1 MELVDNEYFITKD
14 NLEMLKLAK
23 EASSILFDYRIQ
35 MMGTCGAGAAMDS
48 PLQMNGLP
56 ICVYAPKT
64 IGCVVVDK
72 EGRCAVATST
82 SGLMNKMTGRIG
94 DSPLIWFRNLG
105 L

>member
-48 PLQMNGLP
+48 PL
-56 ICVYAPKT
+56 
-64 IGCVVVDK
+64 
-72 EGRCAVATST
+72 
-82 SGLMNKMTGRIG
+82 
-94 DSPLIWFRNLG
+94 
-105 L
+105 